1 MTEPIRGK
9 VARVL
14 NTREIALNVGTAKGV
29 AVGMHF
35 DVLDTRDLEI
45 KDPDTNEVLGSF
57 YRPKVRVKII
67 RVEEKLSLATTYR
80 GKQVNIGG
88 SSTGPNPLRDWLTI
102 GPVARALM
110 PPNWVTKYETLE
122 KTGQPLDALNE
133 ADSRVR
139 TGDPVVQ
146 VIEPDEEAPDE
157 TNRNS
162 GA

>member
-14 NTREIALNVGTAKGV
+14 NTREIALNVGAAKGV
-29 AVGMHF
+29 AVGMRF

-80 GKQVNIGG
+80 EKQVNIGG
-88 SSTGPNPLRDWLTI
+88 SNTDPNPLRDWLTI
-102 GPVARALM
+102 GPVARALL

-122 KTGQPLDALNE
+122 KTGQTLDALNE

-146 VIEPDEEAPDE
+146 VIEDEEAPDE